1 MKAEV
6 FIGVDVCKPRL
17 DVTVLPTG
25 EILEFENTIKGIKQ
39 FVKRIKKLKPT
50 LITCEYTGG
59 LEQPLLIACA
69 EANLPI
75 AVVNPK
81 QVRDFARAMGKHAKT
96 DAIDATVLAEF
107 AARIRPSLTM
117 PSSQHVRAL
126 ESIVTRRR
134 QLLEMQTMER
144 NRLGST
150 RDDSARASIEAVI
163 AFLEQQVSDLDGEM
177 LELVRADSELK
188 ALDSLLQSVPG
199 VGRVVAATLISS
211 LPELGSTTNSRLS
224 ALVGVAPMNHDSGSH
239 RGLRFIRGGRANVR
253 AMLYMAVQTGVR
265 HNPALKLVYERLVE
279 AGKAKKVALVA
290 CMRKLLGV
298 LNAMVRNG
306 KPWVDVTKSLLV
318 GA

>member
-25 EILEFENTIKGIKQ
+25 EILEFDNTIPGIKQ
-39 FVKRIKKLKPT
+39 FVKRVKKLKPT
-50 LITCEYTGG
+50 LIACEYTGG

-69 EANLPI
+69 EAGLPI

-81 QVRDFARAMGKHAKT
+81 QVRDFAKAMGKHAKT
-96 DAIDATVLAEF
+96 DAIDAAMLAEF
-107 AARIRPSLTM
+107 AARIRPSITI
-117 PSSQHVRAL
+117 PSSQQVQAL
-126 ESIVTRRR
+126 EGVVTRRR

-150 RDDSARASIEAVI
+150 RDESARARTARKVLSCEQEASIAAVI
-163 AFLEQQVSDLDGEM
+163 AFLEQQTGDLDAEM
-177 LELVRADSELK
+177 LELIRSDSELK
-188 ALDSLLQSVPG
+188 ASDSLLQSVPG

-211 LPELGSTTNSRLS
+211 LPELGFAATSSLS

-253 AMLYMAVQTGVR
+253 AMLYMAVQTAVK
-265 HNPALKLVYERLVE
+265 HYPALKMVYERLVGS
-279 AGKAKKVALVA
+279 GKRP
-290 CMRKLLGV
+290 CPLG
-298 LNAMVRNG
+298 AF
-306 KPWVDVTKSLLV
+306 
-318 GA
+318 